1 MQRQPNEIQNAT
13 PNATQV
19 AQTSGT
25 AFWLVFG
32 DIHDDIARVAEIP
45 GLAEAAG
52 VIISGDLTVCGG
64 VKQASR
70 VLDAIAAHNPNIMA
84 QIGNMD
90 REEVT
95 VWMEGKGWNIHRKH
109 FEISPGVTLMGLGC
123 STFTPFG
130 TPSEHPDSRLAE
142 WLEDTVHH
150 AKGYRDLIL
159 ISHTPPLDS
168 ACDLISDG
176 THVGSSAVREFIQ
189 EHQPV
194 LCVCGHIHESRGVDR
209 IGRTLVINPGAFTS
223 GGYVRFS
230 VDNGNVEAELCSL
243 SHQED
248 PSLPINSAKD
258 SMKN

>member
-1 MQRQPNEIQNAT
+1 MQRQPNDAASENTAGQT
-13 PNATQV
+13 P
-19 AQTSGT
+19 SP

-32 DIHDDIARVAEIP
+32 DIHDDISRVAEIP

-64 VKQASR
+64 VKQAAR
-70 VLDAIAAHNPNIMA
+70 VLGAISAHNPNIMA

-95 VWMEGKGWNIHRKH
+95 GWLEEKGWNIHRKH
-109 FEISPGVTLMGLGC
+109 FEISPGVTLIGLGC

-142 WLEDTVHH
+142 WLEDTLHH
-150 AKGYRDLIL
+150 AKGYRELIL

-168 ACDLISDG
+168 ACDRIG
-176 THVGSSAVREFIQ
+176 NGAHVGSSAVREFIQ
-189 EHQPV
+189 EHQPA

-230 VDNGNVEAELCSL
+230 VSDGAVEAELCSL

-248 PSLPINSAKD
+248 PSLPINSGKDLAK
-258 SMKN
+258 S